1 MTATRNIDTD
11 TTWADELSEIAQAHE
26 RSAARTEELRRRRN
40 ALMFS
45 AARVGKTQAQIAR
58 AASLTRG
65 RVGQIMMGR
74 EDPEDE

>member
-11 TTWADELSEIAQAHE
+11 TTWADELSEVAQAHE
-26 RSAARTEELRRRRN
+26 RSAAQTEELRQRRN

-45 AARVGKTQAQIAR
+45 AARDGKTQAQIAR
-58 AASLTRG
+58 AAFLTRG

-74 EDPEDE
+74 EEPEA